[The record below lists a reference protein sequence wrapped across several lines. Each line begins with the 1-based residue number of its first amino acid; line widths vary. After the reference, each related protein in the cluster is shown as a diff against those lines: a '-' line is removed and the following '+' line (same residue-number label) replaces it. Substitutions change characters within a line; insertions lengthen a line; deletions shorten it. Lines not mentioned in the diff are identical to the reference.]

1 MLSKPARN
9 AITFIHY
16 DLGFSTM
23 RPADCGGLCF
33 DRRKVNLSQASAGQQ
48 VGVRQVTDRIWFVSF
63 MDCDL
68 GYFDDER
75 RWLLGLDSNQQ
86 PSG

>member
-1 MLSKPARN
+1 MFSKPARN
-9 AITFIHY
+9 AITFMHY
-16 DLGFSTM
+16 DLGYSTM
-23 RPADCGGLCF
+23 RPADRPPCF
-33 DRRKVNLSQASAGQQ
+33 DRRKVNLSQASAGHQ

-63 MDCDL
+63 IDCDM